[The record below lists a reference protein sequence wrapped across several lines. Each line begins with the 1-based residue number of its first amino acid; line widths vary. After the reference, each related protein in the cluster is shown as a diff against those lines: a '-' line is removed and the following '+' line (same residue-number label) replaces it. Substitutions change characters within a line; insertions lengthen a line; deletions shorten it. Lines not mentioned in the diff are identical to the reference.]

1 MLKRLRAR
9 LNSPAD
15 TEDVIR
21 LYYASDVHG
30 SETCWRKFLN
40 AGAFY
45 KADVLIMGGDIIG
58 KAIAPIETTPDGP
71 AQAMLHG
78 KTVQLDSERA
88 IADFEQTVRAEGI
101 YPARLKSGEL
111 QELNQDPEAQSH
123 LFENVVRAE
132 IRRWLVIAEEKVV
145 PGVQIMVMCGNDD
158 PWFVDDELRC
168 STAITFCDDDLVTI
182 ADHEV
187 LSLSYSNR
195 TPWSSP
201 RELDE
206 PDLLQRIRTL
216 ASRLHDPSQS
226 IFNLHVPPFDTGLD
240 TAPRLDDTLRPVT
253 NMGEVETIP
262 VGSTAVRQAIEEFQP
277 LLSLHG
283 HIHESRGL
291 CELGHTVAINP
302 GSEYSTGRIHG
313 ALIDLNSTVRRYQLV
328 SG

>member
-1 MLKRLRAR
+1 MLNRLRGR
-9 LNSPAD
+9 RNSPTQ

-40 AGAFY
+40 AGVFY
-45 KADVLIMGGDIIG
+45 KANVLIMGGDIIG
-58 KAIAPIETTPDGP
+58 KAIAPIENAADGS
-71 AQAMLHG
+71 AQATLHG
-78 KTVQLDSERA
+78 KTLRLDSDRA
-88 IADFEQTVRAEGI
+88 VAEFEATVRAEGI

-111 QELNQDPEAQSH
+111 DELNSNSEARTR
-123 LFENVVRAE
+123 LFEDVVRAE
-132 IRRWLVIAEEKVV
+132 IRRWLSIAEDKIV
-145 PGVQIMVMCGNDD
+145 PGVQVLVMCGNDD

-168 STAITFCDDDLVTI
+168 SKAITFCDDDILTI
-182 ADHEV
+182 REHEL
-187 LSLSYSNR
+187 LSMSYSNR
-195 TPWSSP
+195 TPWDSP

-206 PDLLQRIRTL
+206 ADLLQRIRNL
-216 ASRLHDPSQS
+216 AGRLRDPSQS
-226 IFNLHVPPFDTGLD
+226 IFNLHVPPFNTGLD
-240 TAPRLDDTLRPVT
+240 TAPRLDETLRPVT
-253 NMGEVETIP
+253 KMGEVETIP